1 MVNKWIYLQK
11 NLNWPY
17 EWFSSFCYVF
27 LEGLTNFMYINSY
40 NLETN
45 YYLVLFVKNLKII
58 HARSSPYLQ

>member
-1 MVNKWIYLQK
+1 M
-11 NLNWPY
+11 NL
-17 EWFSSFCYVF
+17 FTKKFKF
-27 LEGLTNFMYINSY
+27 TLRMILIFLLRILEGLTNFMYINSY